1 MTLVSTLYVRFPR
14 RLISQNLRLKSRW
27 SHPQAKFA
35 ESEEN
40 EQMLSTSQ
48 AIKKLK
54 GGPRNCQTEHSGGG
68 ARASAG
74 RAGGGAARVAVVA
87 VVMVMVVAAV
97 AAVVAV
103 VVAATPVVVLW
114 QQRSQRH
121 LCCSRRNQTPVSI
134 SR

>member
-1 MTLVSTLYVRFPR
+1 MTLVSTLYVRSPR
-14 RLISQNLRLKSRW
+14 RLISQYLRLKSRW
-27 SHPQAKFA
+27 SHPQAKLA
-35 ESEEN
+35 ESDEN

-68 ARASAG
+68 GRAGAG
-74 RAGGGAARVAVVA
+74 RAGGGAAVVA
-87 VVMVMVVAAV
+87 VVAAV

-103 VVAATPVVVLW
+103 AVAATAVVVLW
-114 QQRSQRH
+114 QQQSQSH